1 MAYFAAHA
9 EEYGVNPRRFVIGGH
24 SAGAHIAAGAAI
36 LLRERRFPLAGQL
49 LVYPVTDLTARAD
62 AEVDDLL
69 VRLAPLF
76 PPKDELVKP
85 VYSPLRGT
93 QDELRGLAPALIVL
107 CGKDELRPQG
117 EAYAKALIDAQVPV
131 TVQPYP
137 EALHGFLEVNRPDY
151 DPNDPRRTPEQESMC
166 RHCEGVIIRW
176 LRAECL
182 R

>member
-1 MAYFAAHA
+1 MRGVAVTR
-9 EEYGVNPRRFVIGGH
+9 EESIPG
-24 SAGAHIAAGAAI
+24 
-36 LLRERRFPLAGQL
+36 ERMVDASGQL
-49 LVYPVTDLTARAD
+49 TSSSNPSVSIVTWDKKSCAVHVAPGHRHVWWATGWCDHARLWPYWSQATLWSGRPSAIWAYVCNARSVARTLRTAESNNSRCCWPRMAS
-62 AEVDDLL
+62 
-69 VRLAPLF
+69 
-76 PPKDELVKP
+76 K
-85 VYSPLRGT
+85 
-93 QDELRGLAPALIVL
+93 
-107 CGKDELRPQG
+107 
-117 EAYAKALIDAQVPV
+117 PV

>member
-1 MAYFAAHA
+1 MEAQPKCNLIIDSCCDLPF
-9 EEYGVNPRRFVIGGH
+9 EVVDRPGV
-24 SAGAHIAAGAAI
+24 
-36 LLRERRFPLAGQL
+36 QL
-49 LVYPVTDLTARAD
+49 LEFPYIDEKGEHSDDFYRSVTPHEFYEGMRAGSQ
-62 AEVDDLL
+62 
-69 VRLAPLF
+69 P
-76 PPKDELVKP
+76 
-85 VYSPLRGT
+85 ST
-93 QDELRGLAPALIVL
+93 
-107 CGKDELRPQG
+107 
-117 EAYAKALIDAQVPV
+117 AQVPV